1 MINNYR
7 LIFVKIR
14 YVITTRLTSLLI
26 VTNKCCH
33 HPPNLDDLVILL
45 IVVVFFLLELV
56 PGTIALFIF
65 IYSLLWGLV
74 WDVLRTKFKGGNVHI
89 SKLAYKCMRYENMKP
104 IDIKNDSNSLKTV
117 NLILEL
123 KTRLILFNLTL
134 ITLCNKLK
142 LFRFK
147 NSLFSLFPIMF
158 HVMKPN

>member
-1 MINNYR
+1 
-7 LIFVKIR
+7 
-14 YVITTRLTSLLI
+14 
-26 VTNKCCH
+26 
-33 HPPNLDDLVILL
+33 
-45 IVVVFFLLELV
+45 
-56 PGTIALFIF
+56 
-65 IYSLLWGLV
+65 
-74 WDVLRTKFKGGNVHI
+74 
-89 SKLAYKCMRYENMKP
+89 MRYENMKP

-134 ITLCNKLK
+134 IRLCNNLK